1 MVELVKSSATMR
13 VTHIEEARMRGDDH
27 QQAGMWS
34 YISPE
39 QRVPADHPLRPIRAM
54 VDAILT
60 ELSPEFAK
68 LYSPLGRPSIPPEK
82 LLRGLLLQVLYS
94 TRSERLLM
102 EQLDYNLLF
111 RWFVGLNMDDPVWD
125 ATVFTKNRERLLA
138 GDIAQ
143 AFFTR
148 VLAQARQRGLLS
160 DEHFTVDGTLIEAWA
175 SVKSFKKTGASD
187 GPPPEDPGNPT
198 VNFHGERRSNA
209 THGSTTDPDAR
220 LARKATG
227 QEAKLAYQG
236 HVLMENRYGLAVEGC
251 VTRASGYGERAAAL
265 EMLGHVASTHRVTV
279 GADKGYDTRDFVEA
293 LRLVQVTPHVAQ
305 NTTNRSSAIDRRT
318 TRHAGYEGSQ
328 WKRKRVEEIFGW
340 LKTVGLL
347 RKTRH
352 RGRARV
358 SWMFIFSLAAYNLV
372 RIRNLA
378 EAPG

>member
-1 MVELVKSSATMR
+1 MR
-13 VTHIEEARMRGDDH
+13 VTQIEEARMRGDDR

-34 YISPE
+34 YVAPD
-39 QRVPADHPLRPIRAM
+39 QRVPPDHPLRPIRTM
-54 VDAILT
+54 VDTILT

-68 LYSPLGRPSIPPEK
+68 LYSPVGRPSIPPEK
-82 LLRGLLLQVLYS
+82 LLRALLLQVLYS

-143 AFFTR
+143 AFFAC

-160 DEHFTVDGTLIEAWA
+160 DEHFTVDGTLLEAWA
-175 SVKSFKKTGASD
+175 SLKSFKKTDAPG
-187 GPPPEDPGNPT
+187 GRPPDDPGNPT
-198 VNFHGERRSNA
+198 VDFHGERRSNA
-209 THGSTTDPDAR
+209 THRSTTDPDAR
-220 LARKATG
+220 LCRKAKG
-227 QEAKLAYQG
+227 HEAKLAYQG
-236 HVLMENRYGLAVEGC
+236 HVLMENRHGLAVEGC

-265 EMLGHVASTHRVTV
+265 EMLGHVATTQRVTV

-305 NTTNRSSAIDRRT
+305 NTSNRSSAIDRRT
-318 TRHAGYEGSQ
+318 TRHAGYEVSQ

-347 RKTRH
+347 RKMRH

-358 SWMFIFSLAAYNLV
+358 SWMFIFGLAAYNLV